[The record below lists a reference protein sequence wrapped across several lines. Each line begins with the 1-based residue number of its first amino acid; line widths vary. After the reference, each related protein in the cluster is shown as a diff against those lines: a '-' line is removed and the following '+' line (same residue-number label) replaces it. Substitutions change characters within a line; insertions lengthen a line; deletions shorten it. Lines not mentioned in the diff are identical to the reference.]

1 MLPLPGPLPG
11 LSWAKIPPWTPE
23 SWLQSRPQLQGS
35 ESLQAGVGWWGVYL
49 TIMYGRAV
57 KPLVTETRSLG
68 FPEART
74 SCWGGVTLS
83 NCACPSLCLGLILR
97 GSMVGL
103 PRCLFAP
110 GECANME
117 QVGPP
122 KAGTL
127 SSGFSQT
134 PLPQPGPQG
143 IRSDLAKGRVGVSSR
158 LEGEGGGYGWG
169 QNFLPWRGLHPNSVE
184 RGLVG
189 SV

>member
-1 MLPLPGPLPG
+1 
-11 LSWAKIPPWTPE
+11 
-23 SWLQSRPQLQGS
+23 
-35 ESLQAGVGWWGVYL
+35 
-49 TIMYGRAV
+49 
-57 KPLVTETRSLG
+57 
-68 FPEART
+68 
-74 SCWGGVTLS
+74 
-83 NCACPSLCLGLILR
+83 
-97 GSMVGL
+97 MVGL

-110 GECANME
+110 GECSSME

-127 SSGFSQT
+127 SSGFSQP

-169 QNFLPWRGLHPNSVE
+169 QSFLPWRGLHPNSVE